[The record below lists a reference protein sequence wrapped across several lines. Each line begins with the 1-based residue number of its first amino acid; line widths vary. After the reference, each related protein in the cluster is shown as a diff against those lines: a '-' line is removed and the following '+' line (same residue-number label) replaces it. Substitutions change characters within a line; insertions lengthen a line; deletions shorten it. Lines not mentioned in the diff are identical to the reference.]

1 MSTLIQ
7 PVRLTNIVVGKADS
21 HEAVV
26 QVRLGISNWMQ
37 EDSVSQALQKTFERC
52 SSGELPSM
60 HCLPIQYP
68 QSKQALLQKGVKKP
82 AVCGSSI
89 NWHCGAAAAEA
100 TLATTGTYRAA
111 GCAPDADV
119 CSRYVAREHQ

>member
-7 PVRLTNIVVGKADS
+7 PVRLTNIVVGKADN
-21 HEAVV
+21 HKAVV
-26 QVRLGISNWMQ
+26 QARHQQLDAT
-37 EDSVSQALQKTFERC
+37 DSVSQALQKTFERC

-68 QSKQALLQKGVKKP
+68 QSKQALLQKGIKKP

-100 TLATTGTYRAA
+100 TLATTGTYMAA
-111 GCAPDADV
+111 GCASDADV